1 MAKSTEM
8 MSRFGGN
15 VAESIGANRQ
25 GGAGPVP
32 VAPPARNTG
41 VDRLRAGARIEVDRI
56 IADPNQPRT
65 EFDDEGLVRLA
76 ASLSEHG
83 QIQPISVRWSE
94 DHARYIVVAGE
105 RRWRASIQVGRKTI
119 DAVILDGS
127 RDESEILE
135 LQLIENCL
143 REDLRPVEQ
152 AKAFRT
158 LMDRN
163 GWTGERLAEKL
174 HISNPSVFRS
184 LALLK
189 LPSPVQDQVEAGK
202 LAPSVAYEVSRIKGA
217 DEQAEVAERVIAE
230 GLSRDETVEV
240 VRRAKSRKLASKGG
254 EATKAKPRKVTERA
268 YRVGAGFRVTVECK
282 RGLDDASIRAAL
294 REVLARIPAET
305 EDDQV
310 AA

>member
-1 MAKSTEM
+1 MAKSTDM

-25 GGAGPVP
+25 GGAGPVT
-32 VAPPARNTG
+32 VAPPARNVG
-41 VDRLRAGARIEVDRI
+41 VDRLRAGAQIEVDRI

-65 EFDDEGLVRLA
+65 EFDGEGLDRLA
-76 ASLSEHG
+76 ASLCEHG

-94 DHARYIVVAGE
+94 DHGRYIVVAGE
-105 RRWRASIQVGRKTI
+105 RRWRASIQAGRKTI

-163 GWTGERLAEKL
+163 GWTGEQLAEKL

-189 LPSPVQDQVEAGK
+189 LPAPVQDQVEAGK
-202 LAPSVAYEVSRIKGA
+202 LAPSVAYEVSRIDDA
-217 DEQAEVAERVIAE
+217 DEQTEVAERVIAE

-240 VRRAKSRKLASKGG
+240 VRQAKDRKPASKGRG
-254 EATKAKPRKVTERA
+254 AAKAKPRKVTERA
-268 YRVGAGFRVTVECK
+268 YRAGAGFRVTVECK

-294 REVLARIPAET
+294 LEVLAQIPAET
-305 EDDQV
+305 GDDQV

>member
-1 MAKSTEM
+1 MAKSTDM

-25 GGAGPVP
+25 GGGGPAV
-32 VAPPARNTG
+32 VAPPSRNVG
-41 VDRLRAGARIEVDRI
+41 VDRLRAGAQIEVDRI
-56 IADPNQPRT
+56 IADPNQPRS
-65 EFDDEGLVRLA
+65 EFDEDGLDRLA
-76 ASLSEHG
+76 ASLREHG

-94 DHARYIVVAGE
+94 AHDRYIVVAGE
-105 RRWRASIQVGRKTI
+105 RRWRASIQAGRKSI

-163 GWTGERLAEKL
+163 GWTGEQLAEKL

-189 LPSPVQDQVEAGK
+189 LPTPVQEQVEAGK
-202 LAPSVAYEVSRIKGA
+202 LAPSVAYEVSRIEDA
-217 DEQAEVAERVIAE
+217 TEQAEVAKRVIVE
-230 GLSRDETVEV
+230 GLSRDQTVEV
-240 VRRAKSRKLASKGG
+240 VRQSKARKPAEKGRG
-254 EATKAKPRKVTERA
+254 ATKVKPRKTTERA
-268 YRVGAGFRVTVECK
+268 FRTEAGPKVTVEFK
-282 RGLDDASIRAAL
+282 RGLDGPTALAAILEVADRLRAEL
-294 REVLARIPAET
+294 G
-305 EDDQV
+305 DDEV

>member
-1 MAKSTEM
+1 MAKSADM

-25 GGAGPVP
+25 GGGGPAV
-32 VAPPARNTG
+32 VAPPARNVG
-41 VDRLRAGARIEVDRI
+41 VDRLRAGAQIGVDRI
-56 IADPNQPRT
+56 IADPDQPRT
-65 EFDDEGLVRLA
+65 EFDEEGLDRLA
-76 ASLSEHG
+76 ASLREHG

-94 DHARYIVVAGE
+94 ASGRYIVVTGE
-105 RRWRASIQVGRKTI
+105 RRWRASVKAGRKTI
-119 DAVILDGS
+119 DAVILDGT

-163 GWTGERLAEKL
+163 GWTGEQLAEKL

-189 LPSPVQDQVEAGK
+189 LPAPVQDQVEAGK
-202 LAPSVAYEVSRIKGA
+202 LAPSVAYEVSRIDDA
-217 DEQAEVAERVIAE
+217 AEQAEVAERVIVE
-230 GLSRDETVEV
+230 GLSRDQTIEA
-240 VRRAKSRKLASKGG
+240 VRQAKARKPASKGRG
-254 EATKAKPRKVTERA
+254 GAKAKPRKSTERA
-268 YRVGAGFRVTVECK
+268 FRTEAGPKVTVEFK
-282 RGLDDASIRAAL
+282 RGLDGPTALAAVLEVADRLRAEL
-294 REVLARIPAET
+294 G
-305 EDDQV
+305 DDQV